1 MEIIEIKDL
10 KKAYGIKSVLKGI
23 SISVRKGTIHGFIG
37 PNGAGKT
44 TTIKSLMGAV
54 IPDSGEIYITGKK
67 RDKVEDINKKIGYMF
82 EKLDFSNDLTVE
94 EFIHLVGRERDISS
108 KNVEEYLQKSEL
120 WNFKQK
126 KCSELSTGWSK
137 ILFYFVAVIHNPDIL
152 VLDEPTSGL
161 DPSHQQVLL
170 YQLDKIRQRGG
181 TVLISSHVLSD
192 LQELVDDVT
201 LINGGEIVYTG
212 EKPSNIKKM
221 YEDLIEIKKMDSEDK
236 NLNWI

>member
-120 WNFKQK
+120 
-126 KCSELSTGWSK
+126 
-137 ILFYFVAVIHNPDIL
+137 
-152 VLDEPTSGL
+152 
-161 DPSHQQVLL
+161 
-170 YQLDKIRQRGG
+170 
-181 TVLISSHVLSD
+181 
-192 LQELVDDVT
+192 
-201 LINGGEIVYTG
+201 
-212 EKPSNIKKM
+212 
-221 YEDLIEIKKMDSEDK
+221 
-236 NLNWI
+236 